1 MEQVAG
7 YRKLLVWQKAD
18 QLVLLVY
25 TLTAQFP
32 KHEIFSL
39 TSQLRRAALSI
50 ATNIVEGY
58 ARNSSNEFHRFLSI
72 SLGSLA
78 ETKYLLSVGERLGY
92 IKKDAFGDATNIAD
106 EVGRLLWSLYRQQE
120 KKDLV
125 SGAQQ

>member
-7 YRKLLVWQKAD
+7 YRKLFVWQKAD

-39 TSQLRRAALSI
+39 TSQLRRATLSI

-58 ARNSSNEFHRFLSI
+58 ARNNRNEFHRFLTI

-78 ETKYLLSVGERLGY
+78 ETKYLLSVAYRLDY
-92 IKKDAFGDATNIAD
+92 VKEHSYKEVIILAD
-106 EVGRLLWSLYRQQE
+106 EVGRLLWSLYRQQ
-120 KKDLV
+120 
-125 SGAQQ
+125 SST